1 MAAET
6 DETSTNDE
14 RDANT
19 EDSSQKDP
27 NNMSQ
32 AEMAEQAQQEV
43 EQREHESKAKAG
55 PIVLAASVVL
65 GAIGLT
71 CLYLSTT
78 VMNNHPLAEQVYMGL
93 GLVNLVLALCVFIR
107 KNWPRATVLA
117 VMPITIV
124 LTAIMLTVV
133 GPAKYAVMVLCVVE
147 IYLMF
152 RRPILDEFD
161 APKE

>member
-1 MAAET
+1 MATGT

-14 RDANT
+14 RDAGT
-19 EDSSQKDP
+19 DDGSQKDP
-27 NNMSQ
+27 NKMSQ
-32 AEMAEQAQQEV
+32 AEMAEEAQQKV
-43 EQREHESKAKAG
+43 EQRERESKVKAG

-78 VMNNHPLAEQVYMGL
+78 VTNEHPLAEQVYMGL

-124 LTAIMLTVV
+124 LVLIMLTVV
-133 GPAKYAVMVLCVVE
+133 SSAKYAVLVLCIVE

>member
-1 MAAET
+1 MAAGT

-14 RDANT
+14 RDAET
-19 EDSSQKDP
+19 TSKAES
-27 NNMSQ
+27 NMSQ
-32 AEMAEQAQQEV
+32 AEMAEQAQAEV
-43 EQREHESKAKAG
+43 EQREQESKVKAG

-65 GAIGLT
+65 GAIGLI

-78 VMNNHPLAEQVYMGL
+78 VTNEHPLAEQVYMGL
-93 GLVNLVLALCVFIR
+93 GLVNLVLALCVFVR

-117 VMPITIV
+117 AMPITIV
-124 LTAIMLTVV
+124 LVLIMLTVV
-133 GPAKYAVMVLCVVE
+133 SSAKYLVLVLCVVE